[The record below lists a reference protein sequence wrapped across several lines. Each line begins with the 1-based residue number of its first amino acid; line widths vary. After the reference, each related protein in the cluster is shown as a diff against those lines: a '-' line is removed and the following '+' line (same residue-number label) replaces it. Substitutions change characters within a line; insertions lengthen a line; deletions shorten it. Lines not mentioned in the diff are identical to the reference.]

1 MPKKTEHRMY
11 DLSAVL
17 DVDAVSSIRPGSSIL
32 VSGPGMTGKE
42 DFLYEALSDGARNGE
57 GVVAVTTGGRA
68 EDCLEEIN
76 SRAPDIDTTGV
87 CAIDCRADG
96 DRTEI
101 QRDDGSY
108 VHRVASPS
116 DMTGI
121 GIGIT
126 KCFDRLHD
134 AGVDDGRLGLT
145 NLSTMVT
152 YSDQQTVFKFCHV
165 LSSRLDSAEF
175 LGLFTIDSSAHEE
188 QTLQVIKQAFDGL
201 IEIRERDGTRE
212 ARAMGIEPQPSDW
225 VEL

>member
-1 MPKKTEHRMY
+1 MRKTTEHRMY

-17 DVDAVSSIRPGSSIL
+17 GVDAVSSIRPGSSIL
-32 VSGPGMTGKE
+32 VSGPAMTGKE
-42 DFLYEALSDGARNGE
+42 DLLYEALANGSRTGE
-57 GVVAVTTGGRA
+57 GAVAVTTGGRA
-68 EDCLEEIN
+68 EDAIENIQ
-76 SRAPDIDTTGV
+76 SRGPDVDSHSL
-87 CAIDCRADG
+87 CAIDCRADS
-96 DRTEI
+96 DREEI
-101 QRDDGSY
+101 ERDDGAY
-108 VHRVASPS
+108 VHRVAAPS

-126 KCFDRLHD
+126 NCFDRLHD

-145 NLSTMVT
+145 NLSTMIT
-152 YSDQQTVFKFCHV
+152 YTDKQTVFKFCHV

-175 LGLFTIDSSAHEE
+175 LGLFTIDSSAHDD

-201 IEIRERDGTRE
+201 IELRERDGRRE

>member
-1 MPKKTEHRMY
+1 MPKRTNHRMY

-17 DVDAVSSIRPGSSIL
+17 DVAAVSSIRPGSSIL
-32 VSGPGMTGKE
+32 VSGPAMTGKE
-42 DFLYEALSDGARNGE
+42 DLLYEAMADGTRNGE
-57 GVVAVTTGGRA
+57 GAVAVTTGERA
-68 EDCLEEIN
+68 EDAIEDIQA
-76 SRAPDIDTTGV
+76 RASDMDSHAL
-87 CAIDCRADG
+87 CAIDCRADS
-96 DRTEI
+96 DREGI
-101 QRDDGSY
+101 ERDDGAY
-108 VHRVASPS
+108 VHRVAAPS

-121 GIGIT
+121 GIGIM
-126 KCFDRLHD
+126 KCFDRLRD

-152 YSDQQTVFKFCHV
+152 YSDKQTVFKFCHV
-165 LSSRLDSAEF
+165 LSSRLDSAAF
-175 LGLFTIDSSAHEE
+175 LGLFTIDSSAHDN

>member
-1 MPKKTEHRMY
+1 MAKRTDHRMY

-17 DVDAVSSIRPGSSIL
+17 NVDAVSSIRPGSSIL
-32 VSGPGMTGKE
+32 VSGPAMTGKE
-42 DFLYEALSDGARNGE
+42 DLLFDALADGTQTGD
-57 GVVAVTTGGRA
+57 GTVAVTTGGRA
-68 EDCLEEIN
+68 EDAIEDIQ
-76 SRAPDIDTTGV
+76 SRAPGADSHAL
-87 CAIDCRADG
+87 CAIDCRADS
-96 DRTEI
+96 DREEVE
-101 QRDDGSY
+101 RDDDAY
-108 VHRVASPS
+108 VHRVAAPS

-152 YSDQQTVFKFCHV
+152 YSDKQTVFKFCHV

-175 LGLFTIDSSAHEE
+175 LGLFTIDSSAHDD

-212 ARAMGIEPQPSDW
+212 ARAMGIQPQPSEW

>member
-1 MPKKTEHRMY
+1 MPTRTEQRMY

-32 VSGPGMTGKE
+32 ISGPAMTGKE
-42 DFLYEALSDGARNGE
+42 DLLYESLADGARTGE

-68 EDCLEEIN
+68 EDAIEDIQ
-76 SRAPDIDTTGV
+76 SRTPDLDSHGL
-87 CAIDCRADG
+87 CAIDCRADS
-96 DRTEI
+96 DRSEI
-101 QRDDGSY
+101 ERDDGAY
-108 VHRVASPS
+108 VHRVGAPS

-121 GIGIT
+121 GIAIT

-145 NLSTMVT
+145 NLSTMIT
-152 YSDQQTVFKFCHV
+152 YSDKQTVFKFCHV
-165 LSSRLDSAEF
+165 LSSRLDAAEY
-175 LGLFTIDSSAHEE
+175 LGLFTIDSSAHDD

-201 IEIRERDGTRE
+201 VEIRETDRTRE
-212 ARAMGIEPQPSDW
+212 ARAMGIEPQPSGW

>member
-1 MPKKTEHRMY
+1 MPKNTDHSMY

-17 DVDAVSSIRPGSSIL
+17 DVDAVSSISPGSSIL
-32 VSGPGMTGKE
+32 VSGPAMTGKE
-42 DFLYEALSDGARNGE
+42 DLLYETLADGARHGE
-57 GVVAVTTGGRA
+57 GTVAVTTGGRA
-68 EDCLEEIN
+68 DDAIEDIQ
-76 SRAPDIDTTGV
+76 SRTPDLDSDTV
-87 CAIDCRADG
+87 CAIDCRADS
-96 DRTEI
+96 DRQELE
-101 QRDDGSY
+101 RDDGSY
-108 VHRVASPS
+108 VHSVAAPS

-134 AGVDDGRLGLT
+134 AGVDHGRLGLT

-175 LGLFTIDSSAHEE
+175 LGLFTIDSSAHDD

-201 IEIRERDGTRE
+201 IEIREREGTRE